1 MKIFPSSGFSG
12 IQRKLKIP
20 PSLCSGKV
28 KISGNDPPK
37 KVSPSAEPL
46 TVPPSPGHITQ
57 LGTSDVPCEYTFPV
71 SAMNASN
78 KSFFIS

>member
-12 IQRKLKIP
+12 TQRKLKIP

-28 KISGNDPPK
+28 KIFGADPPK
-37 KVSPSAEPL
+37 KVPSSAEPL

-57 LGTSDVPCEYTFPV
+57 LGTSGVPCENTFPV
-71 SAMNASN
+71 STMNASN
-78 KSFFIS
+78 RSFFIF